1 MNGHMLTQHTED
13 GDWNCKDCD
22 FQTNSK
28 INLQKHIKEKH
39 TQPTM
44 LTCKH
49 CLVNFKTKVS
59 LNIHIRENY
68 KLYKLCD
75 KLMNNECEDALDN
88 EGKLKDHMHR
98 THASPW

>member
-28 INLQKHIKEKH
+28 TNLQNHIKEKH

-49 CLVNFKTKVS
+49 CLVNFKTNVS
-59 LNIHIRENY
+59 LNIHIRENH
-68 KLYKLCD
+68 KPYKLCD
-75 KLMNNECEDALDN
+75 KLMNNKCEFDSDCIFNHVQIKGGEEVCFL
-88 EGKLKDHMHR
+88 
-98 THASPW
+98 